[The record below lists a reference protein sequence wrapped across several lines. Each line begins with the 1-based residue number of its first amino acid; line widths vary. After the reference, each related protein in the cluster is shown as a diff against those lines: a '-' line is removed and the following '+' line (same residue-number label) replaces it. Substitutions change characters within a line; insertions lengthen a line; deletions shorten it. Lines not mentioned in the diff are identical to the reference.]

1 MTDILVKPR
10 GKNFWV
16 IPQTVEAEEFLRNE
30 TGAIPYVWDMNFEA
44 KGSFMRLSRKEKD
57 TYEFL
62 DYLMNSGYTITK
74 EEN

>member
-16 IPQTVEAEEFLRNE
+16 IPQNDSAREYLHNE
-30 TGAIPYVWDMNFEA
+30 TGAIPHAWSVQLHEGEFL
-44 KGSFMRLSRKEKD
+44 RLNRKEKD

-74 EEN
+74 EE

>member
-30 TGAIPYVWDMNFEA
+30 TGAIPHAWNVQIHEGEFL
-44 KGSFMRLSRKEKD
+44 RLNRKEKD